1 MPGVIGGSHDFL
13 FDRDTHVYL
22 GTRGLVVRN
31 GKESMHAAA
40 ALLRVAIVD
49 RPGQLP

>member
-1 MPGVIGGSHDFL
+1 MPGVIGGNYDFV

-22 GTRGLVVRN
+22 GTRMSLVRD
-31 GKESMHAAA
+31 GSESLYSEA
-40 ALLRVAIVD
+40 ALLRVGVVD